1 MTESAIRTRV
11 HEVQKTIAGVL
22 DKYDKKL
29 IPFDETMYHLTE
41 NHMILRHMVEDIEK
55 DRDVMSD
62 DICDAILDKIRVTQY
77 AETVSMLKVIKEES
91 LRLEKI
97 VSVKHDKFKDYV
109 QSIISVDWENWNKK
123 EE

>member
-1 MTESAIRTRV
+1 MIDEKTIRYRV
-11 HEVQKTIAGVL
+11 GEVQKTIAGIL

-41 NHMILRHMVEDIEK
+41 SHMILRHMVEDIEK
-55 DRDVMSD
+55 
-62 DICDAILDKIRVTQY
+62 CDELFANDILDKIRVTQY

-97 VSVKHDKFKDYV
+97 VSVNHGKFKDYV

>member
-11 HEVQKTIAGVL
+11 GEIQKNIADIL
-22 DKYDKKL
+22 DGYDKKL
-29 IPFDETMYHLTE
+29 LTFDETMLRLAEY
-41 NHMILRHMVEDIEK
+41 HMILRHMIEDIEK
-55 DRDVMSD
+55 DR
-62 DICDAILDKIRVTQY
+62 DAILDKIRVTQY

-97 VSVKHDKFKDYV
+97 VSVKHGKFKDYV